1 MESDDRFVYIE
12 ISESGNGSTGI
23 ESGNRFIPVELSE
36 CRNNFTGIESRNR
49 LLPVEI
55 SEFGNNPTVI
65 KSVIESESRRERSK
79 EVYEIL
85 PSVMSC

>member
-1 MESDDRFVYIE
+1 M
-12 ISESGNGSTGI
+12 
-23 ESGNRFIPVELSE
+23 
-36 CRNNFTGIESRNR
+36 
-49 LLPVEI
+49 PVEI

-85 PSVMSC
+85 RDRTYRHRIPEIDSYT

>member
-1 MESDDRFVYIE
+1 MK
-12 ISESGNGSTGI
+12 SGND
-23 ESGNRFIPVELSE
+23 
-36 CRNNFTGIESRNR
+36 FTGIESRNR